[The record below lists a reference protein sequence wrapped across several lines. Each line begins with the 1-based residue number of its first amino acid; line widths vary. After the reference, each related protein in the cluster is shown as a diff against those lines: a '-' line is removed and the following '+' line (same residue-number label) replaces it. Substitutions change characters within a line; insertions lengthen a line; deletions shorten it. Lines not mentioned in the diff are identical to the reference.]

1 MKLDKNIPQVSI
13 KTPVTTEKH
22 TKKTNKIAEKASL
35 NVGKVPSGAAY
46 RAMLGI
52 QTTQEKPLEIPEFD
66 FKTADDYVRNTP
78 IMGHVS
84 KTEIDR
90 LVDVLCSK
98 TEDAA
103 NAKMHLDLIK
113 SGDISPKSVMHYWAD
128 GKMNEHLVKD
138 MRMITEAREAGKN
151 VADVYVPTLKTPEEG
166 VSKREIGDVFEV
178 EGSKNI
184 YVKTDES
191 SAKQLKMDKEM
202 FVKLFPP
209 AQKFVT
215 QQQNIGDCYLV
226 STLGSVMNNPKA
238 RVALYDAFEQN
249 GKDVTVKFKNG
260 FGEYKY
266 ENAELPQSRVK
277 DYGVDGSMGI
287 KILEDAYGLD
297 SVNKADT
304 MFRKIMNDKI
314 AKKEQQVKDAA
325 GSEKEKLQKIL
336 DGHKQRLNDYIEAKN
351 DKSRQIVV
359 CRDDNKFNIYYEE
372 DKYGLIFKDLQKDPD
387 NKKYGYKSE
396 ADFYRGSLGGYEFE
410 VLQRLGF
417 GGFRQMNLKYDRQEV
432 EKLMEKNDFNS
443 NYIMTGGTKSSLLGI
458 ESELDSDKGLYA
470 FHAYTLEPKK
480 DGNELKVS
488 CTNPWNTAYKADI
501 SLKKFFRNYDSVS
514 IVDINSYGKNLPLEE
529 QPIKYGKHGPITG
542 LHKSDTP
549 VVWYVK

>member
-1 MKLDKNIPQVSI
+1 MKLDNSIPQITV
-13 KTPVTTEKH
+13 KKPVKTTEGL
-22 TKKTNKIAEKASL
+22 KKTKNNFNVVSET
-35 NVGKVPSGAAY
+35 VGKLPTGATY

-52 QTTQEKPLEIPEFD
+52 QSPQPKLPEIPEFD
-66 FKTADDYVRNTP
+66 YKSADDYVRDNPVMKHICRTD
-78 IMGHVS
+78 IN
-84 KTEIDR
+84 R
-90 LVDVLCSK
+90 LVDALCSK
-98 TEDAA
+98 TEEAA
-103 NAKMHLDLIK
+103 NVKMHLDLIK
-113 SGDISPKSVMHYWAD
+113 SGDMDPQSILYYWTD
-128 GKMNEHLVKD
+128 GRMNEHLVKD
-138 MRMITEAREAGKN
+138 MRMITDAKEAGKK
-151 VADVYVPTLKTPEEG
+151 VEDVYVPTVKTPQAG
-166 VSKREIGDVFEV
+166 VNIREVGDVFEV

-184 YVKTDES
+184 YVKTDDN

-202 FVKLFPP
+202 FIKLFPP
-209 AQKFVT
+209 ATRFTT
-215 QQQNIGDCYLV
+215 QQQDIGDCYLV
-226 STLGSVMNNPKA
+226 STLGSIMNNPKS

-249 GKDVTVKFKNG
+249 GKDVTVKFKRG

-266 ENAELPQSRVK
+266 ENAELPESRVK
-277 DYGVDGSMGI
+277 NYGVDGSTGI

-314 AKKEQQVKDAA
+314 AKKEQEVQSAT

-372 DKYGLIFKDLQKDPD
+372 DKYGLKFKDLKNDPD
-387 NKKYGYKSE
+387 NRKYGYKSE
-396 ADFYRGSLGGYEFE
+396 ADFYRGSVGGYEFE
-410 VLQRLGF
+410 VFQRLGF
-417 GGFRQMNLKYDRQEV
+417 GGFRQMNLKYDREKV
-432 EKLMEKNDFNS
+432 EKLIEKKDFNS
-443 NYIMTGGTKSSLLGI
+443 NHIMTGGTKSSLLGI
-458 ESELDSDKGLYA
+458 ESEIDSKKGLYA

-480 DGNELKVS
+480 DGNELKIS

-501 SLKKFFRNYDSVS
+501 SLKKFFKNYDSVS
-514 IVDINSYGKNLPLEE
+514 IVDVNSYGKNLPLEE